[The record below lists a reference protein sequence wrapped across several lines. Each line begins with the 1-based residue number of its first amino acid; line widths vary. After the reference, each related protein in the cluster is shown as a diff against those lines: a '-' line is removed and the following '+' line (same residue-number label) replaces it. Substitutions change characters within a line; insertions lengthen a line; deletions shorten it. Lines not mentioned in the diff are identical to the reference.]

1 MVRDAFPIAH
11 KRENEKLAYWIE
23 MYSDTDTSRW
33 FISWVAAHGFS
44 CGCSS
49 LASEEKTIWAWNNV
63 IKVQPSSASTTC
75 STTCSTDSGT
85 FPLKICF
92 MKQCKLLIF
101 NLSYIGIFCLS
112 SAEVKTGC
120 FTFSFQTVLI
130 CCDILLKP
138 GFWNVG
144 NTRIMSAEYQC
155 NAFEIN
161 LKNHNLKKKRIFFTQ
176 ICPCPYPLRWLSPP
190 SPPPCPPSPPGP
202 PCPPSCPPSSPPSC
216 PSSLT

>member
-1 MVRDAFPIAH
+1 
-11 KRENEKLAYWIE
+11 

-33 FISWVAAHGFS
+33 FISSVAAHGFS

-161 LKNHNLKKKRIFFTQ
+161 LKNHNLKKKRIFFHSNLPQWGRGLGT
-176 ICPCPYPLRWLSPP
+176 
-190 SPPPCPPSPPGP
+190 
-202 PCPPSCPPSSPPSC
+202 PSCTSARWPRHTSHRPNLLWNKSCVLFSSRIPQSFAR
-216 PSSLT
+216 